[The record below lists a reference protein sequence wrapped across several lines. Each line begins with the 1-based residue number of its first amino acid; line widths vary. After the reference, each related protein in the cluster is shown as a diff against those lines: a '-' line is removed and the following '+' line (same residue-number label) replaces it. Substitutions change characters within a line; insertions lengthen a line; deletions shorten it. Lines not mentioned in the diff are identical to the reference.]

1 MGRYRRRGMGVAAL
15 LTALAAVL
23 ALLTPAAATTA
34 AAPVA
39 VPPPSPPIGTI
50 FVPSGTKDL
59 DADQA
64 RTYIE
69 QALADAIARAGIEAR
84 IELGAPESGGKNAS
98 VMWFDFSALF
108 ASLPADVAQRL
119 SDAFVRVLLTRGLV
133 TTDVTHKMSAE
144 WLQRAGN
151 DALFQRIGA
160 GQGAKVLQFAATNVG
175 DEDGAF
181 GQSDQHAEEFIL
193 LQLERALRILATEFG
208 LGLRKEAQL
217 KAAIA
222 AAALAIYSDR
232 QNCADRC
239 SALVKALFASN
250 RNVALVYYG
259 AKNPAR
265 IAKLL
270 VRKLMRAATVPLALI
285 RRDER
290 IVAAIAT
297 GDEAALGRES
307 EEASGAQ
314 RVQELRVAMGQAGD
328 CGKGTPAVGHGP
340 VGVSGA
346 GGAGGARVAGGVGG
360 AGGAGGARGAGGGVR
375 GVAVPVP
382 RAADGDCGKS
392 KVRSGAT
399 SVLGQLLAAAV
410 PADKYGGVD
419 FSTLELRYISDSDDG
434 VQFSYSADSLPGGY
448 RQDQALGSRVV
459 QLTAADLRT
468 WLVLDPTTFWVNLDP
483 QEPDR
488 IIDDKLGRTNA
499 GRAMLEADLAMK
511 RTSGR
516 LINPAT
522 PFGKRYWDAMTAG
535 VTGTLCFSSRVWIV
549 PGKVEVREDGSS
561 LYVLRADLDVKTE
574 SEKGRGLGADCPPV
588 DPATDERRERVER
601 ELVLPEIV
609 KAVNTAPEYA
619 PLRRAFLARVV
630 AQWIRQ
636 RHDAGRRTSYDD
648 VIGTGRL
655 GPAELRDG
663 WKPRQVYDEFL
674 KSWNDKEFRYSVT
687 TRQGDT
693 IATST
698 FLFGGVDWSNLRYDG
713 LSEAE
718 MKAGYAHVA
727 DTVRTSAD
735 RPATAPDGSIWLGAA
750 QPGPERSAW
759 DRAVGRVSGL
769 TDRRL
774 GVALIVVVALA
785 ALAFGF
791 RGPRR
796 RATAPPAGD

>member
-1 MGRYRRRGMGVAAL
+1 MNRYRRRGVSIAAL

-23 ALLTPAAATTA
+23 ALLTSPAAAT
-34 AAPVA
+34 AAPA
-39 VPPPSPPIGTI
+39 ALPMQSPIGKI
-50 FVPSGTKDL
+50 IVPSGTKDL

-64 RTYIE
+64 RNYIE
-69 QALADAIARAGIEAR
+69 QALADKIARAGIEAR

-119 SDAFVRVLLTRGLV
+119 SDAFVRTMLTRGLV

-144 WLQRAGN
+144 WLKSGGN
-151 DALFQRIGA
+151 DALFERIGA
-160 GQGAKVLQFAATNVG
+160 QPGARVLQFAATNVG
-175 DEDGAF
+175 DEDKAF
-181 GQSDQHAEEFIL
+181 GQSDLHAEEFIL
-193 LQLERALRILATEFG
+193 LQMLRALRILSNEFG
-208 LGLRKEAQL
+208 LNLRKDAQIN
-217 KAAIA
+217 AVIA

-232 QNCADRC
+232 QNCSDRC
-239 SALVKALFASN
+239 AARVKALFASG
-250 RNVALVYYG
+250 RNVALVYYD
-259 AKNPAR
+259 AQNPPK
-265 IAKLL
+265 IAKRL
-270 VRKLMRAATVPLALI
+270 VAKLMRAAAVPLSLI

-290 IVAAIAT
+290 IIAGIAT
-297 GDEAALGRES
+297 GDEAALAKES
-307 EEASGAQ
+307 AEPAGAQ
-314 RVQELRVAMGQAGD
+314 RVQELRVAMGQSD

-340 VGVSGA
+340 VG
-346 GGAGGARVAGGVGG
+346 AGGVG
-360 AGGAGGARGAGGGVR
+360 VR
-375 GVAVPVP
+375 GMAVAMP
-382 RAADGDCGKS
+382 RAGTEDCGKS
-392 KVRSGAT
+392 KARSGAT
-399 SVLGQLLAAAV
+399 SVLGQLLAAPV

-419 FSTLELRYISDSDDG
+419 FSSLELRYISDSDDG
-434 VQFSYSADSLPGGY
+434 VRFSYSADSLPGGY
-448 RQDQALGSRVV
+448 RQDQSLGSRVV
-459 QLTAADLRT
+459 QMTAADLRT
-468 WLVLDPTTFWVNLDP
+468 WLVLDPRTFWVNLDP

-488 IIDDKLGRTNA
+488 IIDAQLGRTNA

-516 LINPAT
+516 LINPRTA
-522 PFGKRYWDAMTAG
+522 FGKRYWDAMTAG
-535 VTGTLCFSSRVWIV
+535 ATGTVCFSSRVWIV
-549 PGKVEVREDGSS
+549 PGKVQVREEGSS
-561 LYVLRADLDVKTE
+561 LYVLTADLDVKTE
-574 SEKGRGLGADCPPV
+574 SELGRGLGADCPPV

-674 KSWNDKEFRYSVT
+674 KSWNEKEFSYSLT
-687 TRQGDT
+687 SRQGNT
-693 IATST
+693 TTTST

-713 LSEAE
+713 VSEDE
-718 MKAGYAHVA
+718 MKARYAHLA
-727 DTVRTSAD
+727 DTVKASAD

-750 QPGPERSAW
+750 TPGPERSAW
-759 DRAVGRVSGL
+759 DRAVGRVDGL
-769 TDRRL
+769 TDGKL
-774 GVALIVVVALA
+774 GVTLIVVVALV

-796 RATAPPAGD
+796 RTTTPPSGD